1 MLALTLLVLPLTAG
15 APPAPQER
23 AAARPGKARWG
34 IQVALLL
41 LVMAF
46 ISRLGLIHFKVIQAQ
61 IPLMTPLANWLLG
74 SLENWGQPP
83 TLSNLSVPVLY
94 FVLPM
99 AQDRLWPWI
108 PQLGGDRAV

>member
-15 APPAPQER
+15 APPAPQEC